1 MVNKI
6 LLTFVCVCAGLL
18 LLTYMYE
25 QQSDVEA
32 KVKAQAKLKPK
43 RVIQQSRQL
52 KSNRVSGSAK
62 AIGSAKASGS
72 AEAIGP
78 AKLKAQAEVSDQQ
91 KRVIQSKRVIQPMQ
105 VIQPKAQADVSVTAK
120 REVLPTVPKVDG
132 SQSVRNS
139 KLVMLPKADFGN
151 TPAGSPP
158 DPNSKLAKLQKLD
171 WSNNGNPKRQKYV
184 NDSMPKKGKEQP
196 KEQAELPATGRKGS
210 TYVAKNK
217 RTMGTKAKVPITPRL
232 PKCGTESHPI
242 SDRTWYIFR
251 FERGCPQYCGTPS
264 TGSDQKLKCRHNGWT
279 LIRPTGGKN
288 IFGNAAT
295 RRKTDITSSDGVHLS
310 EEYAKEVCGC
320 DGKK

>member
-120 REVLPTVPKVDG
+120 REVLPTVPKVAVG
-132 SQSVRNS
+132 SANVSN
-139 KLVMLPKADFGN
+139 
-151 TPAGSPP
+151 
-158 DPNSKLAKLQKLD
+158 AKLT
-171 WSNNGNPKRQKYV
+171 
-184 NDSMPKKGKEQP
+184 
-196 KEQAELPATGRKGS
+196 TGQNANVS
-210 TYVAKNK
+210 
-217 RTMGTKAKVPITPRL
+217 ITPRL

>member
-171 WSNNGNPKRQKYV
+171 WSNNGNAARQ
-184 NDSMPKKGKEQP
+184 G
-196 KEQAELPATGRKGS
+196 
-210 TYVAKNK
+210 YVAKSKSKAQEEASRRRKVPGPSVANSK
-217 RTMGTKAKVPITPRL
+217 LVMLPKAKVPITPKL
-232 PKCGTESHPI
+232 PECGTQSHPFKF
-242 SDRTWYIFR
+242 DRKYDFYFKI
-251 FERGCPQYCGTPS
+251 GCDRYCGT
-264 TGSDQKLKCRHNGWT
+264 TGSGLKKLVCTPNGWR
-279 LIRPTGGKN
+279 IRHR
-288 IFGNAAT
+288 GNT
-295 RRKTDITSSDGVHLS
+295 VITSSDGVHLS